1 MRLCLSVRLDTVRPR
16 FRGGAAAGSGT
27 LSGMAIK
34 VGDSAEQTFQVTD
47 DVLEHFGAATGD
59 RNPMHYDDA
68 FAATTMFGERIA
80 HGMLTGGFFSTM
92 IGMVLPGPGS
102 IYLGQTLQFR
112 APVKPGDAVRVHVEV
127 TGYDPERRRAT
138 IDTRAYVG
146 DKLVV
151 VGEARVI
158 APA

>member
-1 MRLCLSVRLDTVRPR
+1 
-16 FRGGAAAGSGT
+16 
-27 LSGMAIK
+27 MAIS

-59 RNPMHYDDA
+59 RNPLHYDDA
-68 FAATTMFGERIA
+68 HAATTMFGERIA
-80 HGMLTGGFFSTM
+80 HGMLTAGFFSTM
-92 IGMVLPGPGS
+92 VGMVLPGPGS

-127 TGYDPERRRAT
+127 TDYEPERRRAT

-158 APA
+158 APE